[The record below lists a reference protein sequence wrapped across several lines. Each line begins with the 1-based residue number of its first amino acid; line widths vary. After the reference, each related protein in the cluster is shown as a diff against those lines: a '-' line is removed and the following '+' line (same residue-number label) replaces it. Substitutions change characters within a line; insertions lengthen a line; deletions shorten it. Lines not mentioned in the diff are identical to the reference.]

1 MSSDRDDRVDML
13 DLLINLLK
21 EHEKKMDELTY
32 RLETLLDESRPPTDP
47 PRRAPEGISGVV
59 ARVSSWREFKR
70 QCTSAPSVAV
80 EIDER
85 IFKVTALSRNIL
97 FAYEEEI
104 PVLEVIHRD
113 EGGKTTYAVTDAS
126 LTLKSLM
133 GSLDCGLELDR
144 RVIDSALPDGGGIP
158 ESGLLRGSGGGKVLA
173 CGSAGRGGV
182 LDHPGSPQPTR
193 GSGHIA
199 TCSFQNMFWVCARI
213 R

>member
-32 RLETLLDESRPPTDP
+32 RLETLLDERRPPTET

-70 QCTSAPSVAV
+70 LCTGALSVAV
-80 EIDER
+80 VIDER
-85 IFKVTALSRNIL
+85 IFKVTALSRNVL

-104 PVLEVIHRD
+104 PVLEINKRN
-113 EGGKTTYAVTDAS
+113 EGRETTYAVTDAS

-133 GSLDCGLELDR
+133 GTLDCGLELDR
-144 RVIDSALPDGGGIP
+144 RVIDSALPDGGAVQRVVYYVDPGVGRSWLADQLAVE
-158 ESGLLRGSGGGKVLA
+158 ESLIILGALSLRE
-173 CGSAGRGGV
+173 
-182 LDHPGSPQPTR
+182 DQDE
-193 GSGHIA
+193 
-199 TCSFQNMFWVCARI
+199 
-213 R
+213 